1 MFLLHKYV
9 LSVFLS
15 KKRNMSFLSQKTKGV
30 SFSVYI
36 YNYVLFSLFVK
47 QNENL
52 RFFFKKTR

>member
-1 MFLLHKYV
+1 
-9 LSVFLS
+9 
-15 KKRNMSFLSQKTKGV
+15 MSFLSQKTKGV